1 MKYEDLHIGDWFE
14 VNGHKYIKCDY
25 DGKRTVGVIL
35 DNETI
40 GTVRVF
46 FDDKIDVNF
55 LTELHYVNP
64 KQSIDTETIVKKAPC
79 GCLLKNP
86 NADVYFVKL
95 AHHTG
100 NNTDLVLISS
110 NRMQG
115 TDANSCIIANKPVKV
130 IAKADLY
137 YKEKT

>member
-25 DGKRTVGVIL
+25 DGERTVGVIL

-46 FDDKIDVNF
+46 FDDEIDVNF

-64 KQSIDTETIVKKAPC
+64 KQNIDTETIIKKAPC

-95 AHHTG
+95 AHRTG
-100 NNTDLVLISS
+100 NNTDLVLISTKS
-110 NRMQG
+110 CMQG

-137 YKEKT
+137 YKE